1 MTCSTKNF
9 IVRLKKQK
17 EDALEFVI
25 DAYMPLVKAI
35 AYKILQPL
43 AKRDAV
49 DECVNDVFLSVW
61 QNAKQFSGDQEDF
74 KKWIGMIAK
83 YKAIDLYRILE
94 KQRSREE
101 QLEMEKSYTDKKD
114 LQQQLLQREQKN
126 ELLFALSK
134 LDILDRDIFVMKF
147 FLEMKNSEIAE
158 KLNITKAAVD
168 NRLYR
173 GKRKLANTIQLRE
186 SFI

>member
-1 MTCSTKNF
+1 MTCSEKNF

-17 EDALEFVI
+17 EDALDYVI

-35 AYKILQPL
+35 AIKILQPL
-43 AKRDAV
+43 SKSDTV

-61 QNAKQFSGDQEDF
+61 QNAKQFNGDQEDF

-83 YKAIDLYRILE
+83 YKAIDRYRILE
-94 KQRSREE
+94 KQQSREE
-101 QLEMEKSYTDKKD
+101 LLNMEKPFTDKKD
-114 LQQQLLQREQKN
+114 IQQQLLQREQKN

-134 LDILDRDIFVMKF
+134 LADIDRDIFVMKY
-147 FLEMKNSEIAE
+147 FLEMKNLEIAE

-173 GKRKLANTIQLRE
+173 GKQKLAHTIQLRE